1 MKMRRYIRAVLLVF
15 VMSFG
20 FSGVFGQ
27 GAPVQINDALAAFNA
42 QIGGSLT
49 LNDFYWE
56 WSQETYPDASMGC
69 PQPGQAYAQVETV
82 GYKFLFTYNNEIY
95 DFRVSNDRTVTVF
108 CGKTPVGGEGDDS
121 NDQVKSLSNS
131 LCPAPTDTL
140 TYPRTR
146 LAIGIKSYVTPPLP
160 NNIRDQPTP
169 AGVLVGEIPGGATF
183 DVISGPVCDTTVDGY
198 VWWEVSYNGLRG
210 WTAEARMREGSAEY
224 YVEPQPPIA
233 SLPTTTTPIDATNMT
248 SVIEVAQLQGNFSRD
263 VAWSIT
269 NNLVT
274 VGELGSEGV
283 WVYAPD
289 RLGQA
294 PRIAPSVDFVTQVA
308 FSTASVRSNIALLGD
323 TEGSVRLWNL
333 ADGAETVERAFLQ
346 GHNTQVTAVAFS
358 PSGDRIASSG
368 GYAHVD
374 EPAEGADANNYA
386 IILWDVNSVTPVTV
400 LRGHTADVVDMAFSA
415 NGAMLVSASADGSV
429 RLWNVADG
437 AELNALHGEI
447 GATSVAFSPDGT
459 RLFTG
464 WADGVLIGITLA
476 PDNTLT
482 AAQPQAAHVGS
493 VNDLAVSPSGG
504 VIASVGDDGTIT
516 LWDAANVATAATGDV
531 SKLLMV
537 TKHAGAA
544 NGVAFNTDGSL
555 IATIGNDHI
564 IRLWGVVQTLSG

>member
-1 MKMRRYIRAVLLVF
+1 MQMRRFLPAMLLILTL
-15 VMSFG
+15 SFS

-27 GAPVQINDALAAFNA
+27 GAPVQIDDALAAFNA

-49 LNDFYWE
+49 LDDFFWT

-108 CGKTPVGGEGDDS
+108 CGKTPVGGESDDS

-146 LAIGIKSYVTPPLP
+146 LVGGIKGYVTPPLP
-160 NNIRDQPTP
+160 NNVRDQPTP
-169 AGVLVGEIPGGATF
+169 AGAMIGEIPGGAIF

-198 VWWEVSYNGLRG
+198 VWWEVSYNGMRG
-210 WTAEARMREGSAEY
+210 WTAEARMRDGSAEY
-224 YVEPQPPIA
+224 YIEPQRPTLP
-233 SLPTTTTPIDATNMT
+233 LPTTLTPIDTTNMT
-248 SVIEVAQLQGNFSRD
+248 SVREVAQLQGNFSRD

-269 NNLVT
+269 DNLVT
-274 VGELGSEGV
+274 VGDAGSEGT
-283 WVYAPD
+283 WIYALD
-289 RLGQA
+289 KLGEA
-294 PRIAPSVDFVTQVA
+294 PRILSSVDHLTRVIFTP
-308 FSTASVRSNIALLGD
+308 ASVRSNIALLGD
-323 TEGSVRLWNL
+323 TDGSIRLWNL
-333 ADGAETVERAFLQ
+333 ADGAATVERAFLQ
-346 GHNTQVTAVAFS
+346 GHNAPVTAVAFN

-368 GYAHVD
+368 GYAFVD

-400 LRGHTADVVDMAFSA
+400 MRGHTADVVDMAFSPNDA
-415 NGAMLVSASADGSV
+415 LLASASADGSV
-429 RLWNVADG
+429 RVWNVADG

-447 GATSVAFSPDGT
+447 GATSIAFSPDGT

-464 WADGVLIGITLA
+464 WSDGVLIGITLA

-482 AAQPQAAHVGS
+482 PAQPLAAHVGS
-493 VNDLAVSPSGG
+493 VNDLAISPSG
-504 VIASVGDDGTIT
+504 VIASVGEDGTVT

-531 SKLLMV
+531 SKILMT
-537 TKHAGAA
+537 TKHAGSA

-555 IATIGNDHI
+555 IATIGDDHI
-564 IRLWGVVQTLSG
+564 IRLWAVVLTASG